1 MHLSFLWAGLVQ
13 NKGFPPPT
21 SIHCSQKRH
30 LIMAVGQLVLGTMH
44 GRKRLFSLLHAS
56 CTAKRSCK
64 VYNFP
69 CFFNIKISRVCP
81 LSLFFQ
87 PPSISCYH
95 GEWNAS
101 SIQVVG
107 WIGFEVDGWWESL
120 IPPSPNTAP
129 AWFLTFHLPET
140 GSQREGAEKEAGS
153 VLLRCSF
160 SAVDEISSREKVLR
174 TLVQSLVLK
183 LAEAWMLTW
192 VHVPASPK
200 HPGKARF
207 MCKSCSCLWLCF
219 KGWCN
224 FCHVKEKVR
233 NEWIQC
239 MLWQ

>member
-1 MHLSFLWAGLVQ
+1 MQ
-13 NKGFPPPT
+13 KGFPPPHGT
-21 SIHCSQKRH
+21 LLTEGAPHRDWGSACPG
-30 LIMAVGQLVLGTMH
+30 AVWA
-44 GRKRLFSLLHAS
+44 RKGLFPLLCAT

-69 CFFNIKISRVCP
+69 CFFSIRFSWVCP
-81 LSLFFQ
+81 LFLSLSFQ

-129 AWFLTFHLPET
+129 AWFLTFHLPGT
-140 GSQREGAEKEAGS
+140 GSQREGTEKEAGS
-153 VLLRCSF
+153 VLLRCFF
-160 SAVDEISSREKVLR
+160 SSLDEISSREKVLR

-192 VHVPASPK
+192 VRAPASPK
-200 HPGKARF
+200 HPGKEDSYMTLASVYGYVWRGEVT
-207 MCKSCSCLWLCF
+207 SAT
-219 KGWCN
+219 
-224 FCHVKEKVR
+224 
-233 NEWIQC
+233 
-239 MLWQ
+239 